1 MQAFSPL
8 PGVRCLKMTAKIIDG
23 KKIADEILEE
33 LKKKAGDLKEKP
45 GLAIVLVGNNPASE
59 IYVSSKLKKAES
71 AGFYV
76 EKHALSE
83 KITQNEL
90 LGLIDGLNQNKK
102 IHGFIVQL
110 PLPKHINENMVIDSI
125 LPHKDVDGF
134 TPVNLGNLVN
144 DNNMLLPATARAC
157 MELIKST
164 GAHIAGKNAV
174 VIGRSSIVGK
184 PAALLLLQR
193 NATVT
198 MCHSKTK
205 NLAEYTKNADI
216 LVVAVGK
223 AELIKKDMVK
233 KGAIV
238 IDVGINRTHSGIIGD
253 VDFENVKE
261 VAGYITPV
269 PGGVGPMTIAMLLDN
284 TLKAMEISKG
294 IRF

>member
-1 MQAFSPL
+1 MSA
-8 PGVRCLKMTAKIIDG
+8 TIIDG
-23 KKIADEILEE
+23 KKIADGILEK
-33 LKKKAGDLKEKP
+33 LKKKVKDLKQKP

-90 LGLIDGLNQNKK
+90 LKLVDELNQNKK

-110 PLPKHINENMVIDSI
+110 PLPKHINKNLVIDSI

-164 GAHIAGKNAV
+164 GIEIKGKNAV
-174 VIGRSSIVGK
+174 VVGRSNIVGK
-184 PAALLLLQR
+184 PTALLLLQE

-198 MCHSKTK
+198 ICHSKTK
-205 NLAEYTKNADI
+205 NLAEHAKNADI
-216 LVVAVGK
+216 LVVAAGK
-223 AELIKKDMVK
+223 PKFVKKDMIK
-233 KGAIV
+233 PGAVV
-238 IDVGINRTHSGIIGD
+238 IDVGINRVPEGIVGD
-253 VDFENVKE
+253 VDFDNVKE

-284 TLKAMEISKG
+284 TLKAMELSK
-294 IRF
+294 F